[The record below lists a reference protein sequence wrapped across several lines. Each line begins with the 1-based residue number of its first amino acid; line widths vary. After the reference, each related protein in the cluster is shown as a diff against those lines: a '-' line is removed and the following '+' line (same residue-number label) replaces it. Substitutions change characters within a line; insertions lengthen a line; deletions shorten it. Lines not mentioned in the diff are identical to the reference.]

1 VYSRRTAQVN
11 PFSQAPVSF
20 VGSPLCCGF
29 SSNVAL
35 FENYCIQKN
44 NSLCSICGIGLRH
57 KRAVPRLS
65 LKQNEDGTMSA
76 LTLTVAVN
84 LVSEAINAGRGINA
98 APLTI
103 AVLDTGG
110 HLIALQRE
118 DGASLLRPDIA
129 IGKAWGA
136 IALGKG
142 SRLLAQDA
150 QQRPAF
156 FSSLNSMG
164 QGSVV
169 PAPGGVL
176 IRNQAGEVLGAIGIS
191 GDLSDV
197 DEQVAIRAVEALD
210 LRADGGVVG

>member
-1 VYSRRTAQVN
+1 
-11 PFSQAPVSF
+11 
-20 VGSPLCCGF
+20 
-29 SSNVAL
+29 
-35 FENYCIQKN
+35 
-44 NSLCSICGIGLRH
+44 
-57 KRAVPRLS
+57 
-65 LKQNEDGTMSA
+65 MSA
-76 LTLTVAVN
+76 LTLKVAVN
-84 LVSEAINAGRGINA
+84 LVNEAISTGRGINA

-110 HLIALQRE
+110 HLITLQRE
-118 DGASLLRPDIA
+118 DGASLLRPNIA

-142 SRLLAQDA
+142 SRLLALDA

-156 FSSLNSMG
+156 IAALNSLG

-176 IRNQAGEVLGAIGIS
+176 IRDQAGNVLGAVGIS

-197 DEQVAIRAVEALD
+197 DEQCAITAIEGLGLGLQADAGVAA
-210 LRADGGVVG
+210 

>member
-1 VYSRRTAQVN
+1 
-11 PFSQAPVSF
+11 
-20 VGSPLCCGF
+20 
-29 SSNVAL
+29 
-35 FENYCIQKN
+35 
-44 NSLCSICGIGLRH
+44 
-57 KRAVPRLS
+57 
-65 LKQNEDGTMSA
+65 MSA
-76 LTLTVAVN
+76 LTLKVAVN
-84 LVSEAINAGRGINA
+84 LVSEAISVGRGINA

-118 DGASLLRPDIA
+118 DGASLLRPNIA

-156 FSSLNSMG
+156 IAALNSLG

-176 IRNQAGEVLGAIGIS
+176 IRDQAGALLGAIGIS

-197 DEQVAIRAVEALD
+197 DEQVAIKAVEALD
-210 LRADGGVVG
+210 LRADGGVVS